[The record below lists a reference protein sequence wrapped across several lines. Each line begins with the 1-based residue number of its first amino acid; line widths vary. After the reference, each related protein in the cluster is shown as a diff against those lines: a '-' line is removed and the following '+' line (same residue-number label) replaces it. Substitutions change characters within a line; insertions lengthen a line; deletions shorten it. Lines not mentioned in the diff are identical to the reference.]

1 MNTNVA
7 EEHSKTLQTKEKSGK
22 RPDNSTNIFE
32 RNILDLYI
40 DQPNHTICGGKY
52 CMQDSFCFPNL
63 LSIIDLFISQRKLMK
78 ITSIN

>member
-52 CMQDSFCFPNL
+52 CMQDSFCFPKFAFCYRLIYKPKEADENY
-63 LSIIDLFISQRKLMK
+63 KY
-78 ITSIN
+78 

>member
-40 DQPNHTICGGKY
+40 DQPNHTICGGKN

-63 LSIIDLFISQRKLMK
+63 LSVIDLFISQRKLMK